1 VTVREAETLPQPSV
15 AVMVNVRV
23 IAHGDPVSRCETLVL
38 NNVQL
43 SVATTSAFT
52 LASVGNTAGLQPK
65 LLLVGALVITGAFV
79 STVQV

>member
-1 VTVREAETLPQPSV
+1 ML
-15 AVMVNVRV
+15 NVRV
-23 IAHGDPVSRCETLVL
+23 IAQGEPPSTCETLVL
-38 NNVQL
+38 CNVQL
-43 SVATTSAFT
+43 SVAITSTFT